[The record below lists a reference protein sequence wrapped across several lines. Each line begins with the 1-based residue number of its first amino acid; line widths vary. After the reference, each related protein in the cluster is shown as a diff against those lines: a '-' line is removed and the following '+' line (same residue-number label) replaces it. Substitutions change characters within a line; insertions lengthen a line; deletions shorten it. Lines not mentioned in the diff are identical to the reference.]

1 MPGEKKTA
9 ARTHGSHW
17 PEHLRRNYRKLAI
30 PAVVAAVMADR
41 RQPEKPKN
49 EARGSRAKAGAKR

>member
-1 MPGEKKTA
+1 MPGEKKTG
-9 ARTHGSHW
+9 ARTHAAQW

-41 RQPEKPKN
+41 RQPEKARN
-49 EARGSRAKAGAKR
+49 EARGPRAKSGAKR